1 MKVLY
6 KTITGNT
13 QVYVGKCFL
22 VGAELTR
29 TGGAATIMIVY
40 DSADASPTAAQKVI
54 TLAMTP
60 AKQVDRRMFSK
71 DREPEC
77 IGIYVDHTAGV
88 GTVYY
93 HL

>member
-6 KTITGNT
+6 KTITANT
-13 QVYVGKCFL
+13 QVYVGRCFL

-29 TGGAATIMIVY
+29 AAAGDTVMIIY
-40 DSADASPTAAQKVI
+40 DEPDSTVDAAQKVA
-54 TLAMTP
+54 TLVTSDE
-60 AKQVDRRMFSK
+60 KQVDRIMFAK
-71 DREPEC
+71 DREPELT
-77 IGIYVDHTAGV
+77 GIYVDWNAGV